1 MSRRIVYAVLQR
13 LLYIIVA
20 TFISSCFSVVLAHE
34 IHEAAR
40 RGDLEKVRSLLEK
53 DGSIVDLRDESNFM
67 NTPLHLAAAAGSERV
82 AALLLKA
89 GAAVDSKAASGE
101 TPLYY
106 AVRNARTAT
115 VDLLL
120 RAGAERNVRA
130 QDGFTPLHTAAAGD
144 QPYIAMMLIEA
155 GASVNEGAR
164 HGLTP
169 LHLAAAFGFGQVAEV
184 LVDSGADMNLRS
196 SDNSTAIHLAAA
208 GARDELVAY
217 FMYKGMKLDGVQ
229 YPVHSGPFLGAE
241 PPSTRPEAFLPGV
254 VMNIYRPHGSVASPP
269 GGREIYWAR
278 AAADPGKYEAIWYM
292 KEEKGRWTPPQIA
305 QFSVEYNCN
314 YPAFSPDGR
323 RLFFTSNRPSG
334 PEKGRGALDI
344 WFVDRTGAGWS
355 EPVNMGALAGL
366 ENTDAEHASVSSD
379 GTVYYHLVRRTGTGI
394 EADIWSSSPTG
405 AGYSNPRRLPAAIN
419 TESAEAGPCVAP
431 DGSYLIFA
439 SNCGQGG
446 DAGFAIMASFRDDD
460 GGWRPAV
467 SLSGILD
474 PGMSRCAGISADGK
488 YIFFIGATGDIRDYY
503 WVDSAVMDSLR
514 HR

>member
-1 MSRRIVYAVLQR
+1 VAQLALCV
-13 LLYIIVA
+13 IVA
-20 TFISSCFSVVLAHE
+20 TLISSCFSVALAHE

-40 RGDLEKVRSLLEK
+40 RGDLEMIRSLLEK

-82 AALLLKA
+82 AAMLLAA
-89 GAAVDSKAASGE
+89 GAAVDSKAANGE

-120 RAGAERNVRA
+120 RHGAEANVRA

-144 QPYIAMMLIEA
+144 QPYIAMMLLGA

-164 HGLTP
+164 HGLTA

-184 LVDSGADMNLRS
+184 LVDNGADMNLRC

-241 PPSTRPEAFLPGV
+241 PPTGRAEAFLPGV
-254 VMNIYRPHGSVASPP
+254 VMSIYRPHGSVAAMP

-292 KEEKGRWTPPQIA
+292 SEEKGRWTPPQIA
-305 QFSVEYNCN
+305 PFSVEYNCN

-323 RLFFTSNRPSG
+323 RLFFTSNRPPG

-355 EPVNMGALAGL
+355 EPVNIGALAGL
-366 ENTDAEHASVSSD
+366 ENADAEHASVSQD
-379 GTVYYHLVRRTGTGI
+379 GTVYYHIVRRAGTGI
-394 EADIWSSSPTG
+394 EADIWSSSPSG
-405 AGYSNPRRLPAAIN
+405 EGYSKPSRLPAAVN
-419 TESAEAGPCVAP
+419 TEFVEAGPCVAP

-439 SNCGQGG
+439 SNRGQGAN
-446 DAGFAIMASFRDDD
+446 AGLAIMASFRDGD

-467 SLSGILD
+467 SMSRILD
-474 PGMSRCAGISADGK
+474 PGMRQCAGISADGRF
-488 YIFFIGATGDIRDYY
+488 IFFIGAAGDIRDYY
-503 WVDSAVMDSLR
+503 WIDSAVMDELR
-514 HR
+514 ER